1 MPRHLIANTRER
13 IDEIPLSPST
23 IQRNHS
29 QGNGPGMIIGKI
41 LMGLALLGLPCI
53 VPFFPAGRVRI
64 FSAMENNASASGIGL
79 ACADITSRQDI
90 VADLDAC
97 HVLG

>member
-1 MPRHLIANTRER
+1 MWVAEQELG
-13 IDEIPLSPST
+13 DEFG
-23 IQRNHS
+23 RDFV
-29 QGNGPGMIIGKI
+29 GKI

-64 FSAMENNASASGIGL
+64 FSAMENNASANGIGL
-79 ACADITSRQDI
+79 ACADVTSRQDI

>member
-1 MPRHLIANTRER
+1 
-13 IDEIPLSPST
+13 
-23 IQRNHS
+23 
-29 QGNGPGMIIGKI
+29 
-41 LMGLALLGLPCI
+41 MGLALLGLPCI

-64 FSAMENNASASGIGL
+64 FSAMENNASANGIGL

-90 VADLDAC
+90 VEDLDAS